1 MAAVQG
7 PAAAPCVTCPYRRD
21 VPSGIWAPSEYA
33 KLEGYDQETGYQPG
47 GVFHCHQTDLDDP
60 RSRVCAGWAHLASYD
75 TLALRVAM
83 RAGTLTIEQGE
94 EIVDYRSSVPVFDSG
109 AQAAAHGMAE
119 ALSPG
124 PAAAKAIGKIT
135 KKRNLA

>member
-33 KLEGYDQETGYQPG
+33 KLERYDEPTGYQPA
-47 GVFHCHQTDLDDP
+47 GVFHCHQTDLGDP

-75 TLALRVAM
+75 TLALRVAVP
-83 RAGTLTIEQGE
+83 AGTLTIEQVE
-94 EIVDYRSSVPVFDSG
+94 EIADYRSSVPVFASG
-109 AQAAAHGMAE
+109 AQAAAHGMME
-119 ALSPG
+119 VPSPG
-124 PAAAKAIGKIT
+124 PAAEKAIGKIIR
-135 KKRNLA
+135 KRGL